1 MEVQPAA
8 KKASAKKK
16 KQVPA
21 PGQGE
26 SVGDANGP
34 QPAQPAQ
41 PKPKDP
47 KPKKAKKELTEL
59 QKNETTSK
67 TMLAQL
73 QRSQQIMSKVSG
85 HGDQIPSEWKWAL
98 PFLQEY
104 DAPLTSFTESLAP
117 RDGDDIKDFVD
128 EMKLSTLDKT
138 KTKQFKNT
146 YKDRYSTLLALFVDR
161 CSSLAAQKLPSMK
174 LDIFFPCASFCNL
187 PCSAKG
193 VEKGDLFVPKKGP
206 KKREKGRPLKI
217 PNQAENYYPAVSVVF
232 IVTVL
237 LSVPPGYYWL
247 LRMDALAD
255 KVHSMAQAS
264 AGGFTG
270 APKKRPRKA

>member
-1 MEVQPAA
+1 VEKLVTKGEEESWKEMAIMVDSSATFETEAMKCQAVRKYAAYYKMPVEEVKTEAVVNDSWGVRGWCEMNITVPGINDKDGKENQKVEVQPAA

-16 KQVPA
+16 KQAPA
-21 PGQGE
+21 PEQGE

-34 QPAQPAQ
+34 QPAQ

-67 TMLAQL
+67 AMLAQL

-104 DAPLTSFTESLAP
+104 EALLTAFTESLAP
-117 RDGDDIKDFVD
+117 KDGDDIKDFVD

-146 YKDRYSTLLALFVDR
+146 YKDRYGTLLALFVDR
-161 CSSLAAQKLPSMK
+161 SSSLAAQKLPSMK
-174 LDIFFPCASFCNL
+174 LDIFFPMC
-187 PCSAKG
+187 K
-193 VEKGDLFVPKKGP
+193 
-206 KKREKGRPLKI
+206 
-217 PNQAENYYPAVSVVF
+217 
-232 IVTVL
+232 L
-237 LSVPPGYYWL
+237 L
-247 LRMDALAD
+247 
-255 KVHSMAQAS
+255 
-264 AGGFTG
+264 
-270 APKKRPRKA
+270 

>member
-1 MEVQPAA
+1 MTKGEEESWKEMAIMVDSSATFETEAMKCQAVRKYAAYYKMPVEEVKTEAVVNDSWGVRGWCEMNITVPGINDKDGKENQKVEVQPAA

-16 KQVPA
+16 KQAPA
-21 PGQGE
+21 PEQGE

-34 QPAQPAQ
+34 QPAQ

-67 TMLAQL
+67 AMLAQL

-104 DAPLTSFTESLAP
+104 EALLTAFTESLAP
-117 RDGDDIKDFVD
+117 KDGDDIKDFVD

-146 YKDRYSTLLALFVDR
+146 YKDRYGTLLALFVDR
-161 CSSLAAQKLPSMK
+161 SSSLAAQKLPSMK
-174 LDIFFPCASFCNL
+174 LDIFFPMC
-187 PCSAKG
+187 K
-193 VEKGDLFVPKKGP
+193 
-206 KKREKGRPLKI
+206 
-217 PNQAENYYPAVSVVF
+217 
-232 IVTVL
+232 L
-237 LSVPPGYYWL
+237 L
-247 LRMDALAD
+247 
-255 KVHSMAQAS
+255 
-264 AGGFTG
+264 
-270 APKKRPRKA
+270 

>member
-1 MEVQPAA
+1 MTKGEEESWREMAIMVDSSATFETEAMKCQAVRKYAAYYKMPVEEVKTEQVVNDAWGVRGWCEMNITVPGINDKDGKEKQEEVQPAA
-8 KKASAKKK
+8 KKALTRKK
-16 KQVPA
+16 KQAPA
-21 PGQGE
+21 HEQGE
-26 SVGDANGP
+26 SVGDADGS
-34 QPAQPAQ
+34 QPAQ
-41 PKPKDP
+41 PKPKDR

-59 QKNETTSK
+59 QKNESTSK

-104 DAPLTSFTESLAP
+104 EALLTSFTDSLAP

-161 CSSLAAQKLPSMK
+161 CSSLAAQKLPPVK
-174 LDIFFPCASFCNL
+174 LAIYIFFPCVNFYRS
-187 PCSAKG
+187 PCS
-193 VEKGDLFVPKKGP
+193 VP
-206 KKREKGRPLKI
+206 
-217 PNQAENYYPAVSVVF
+217 S
-232 IVTVL
+232 
-237 LSVPPGYYWL
+237 
-247 LRMDALAD
+247 LR
-255 KVHSMAQAS
+255 
-264 AGGFTG
+264 F
-270 APKKRPRKA
+270 